1 MPVATGHGAAA
12 DPTTTTVVPVS
23 TIAGPGHDVLTTPP
37 LAPRQY
43 DANIFN
49 SGSSI
54 NSLLS
59 LGSWSAIFRQVEAS
73 LVPHAQATT
82 NSGPSPVS
90 VAALPQSPTTGNHH
104 DGYSPSL
111 IMALEHELQH
121 SEGDCTQPRNSDGMM
136 EPAAAVS
143 GSAPD
148 LNAAPLMCHKRQ
160 HHRLECDGAS
170 AKDDSDSDAAKRTR
184 SQPSSSATVR
194 DCCEYHDNRN
204 YSTVFNN
211 YQK

>member
-1 MPVATGHGAAA
+1 MPVLTGHGAAA
-12 DPTTTTVVPVS
+12 DPTTTTVVPAG
-23 TIAGPGHDVLTTPP
+23 TIAGPGHNVLTTPP

-59 LGSWSAIFRQVEAS
+59 LGSGLSAIFHQVEAS

-104 DGYSPSL
+104 ASDGYSPSL

-121 SEGDCTQPRNSDGMM
+121 SEGDCTQPRNSDGTM
-136 EPAAAVS
+136 EPAVS
-143 GSAPD
+143 RSAPE
-148 LNAAPLMCHKRQ
+148 LNAPPMCHKRQ

-170 AKDDSDSDAAKRTR
+170 AKDDSDAAKKTR

-211 YQK
+211 YHK